1 MGVGGAPVR
10 GMGAGPPWG
19 RTAFTSRGTLRP
31 FIPRLLTLNSASDWN
46 CSPVVLSREGCGL
59 EGVGRAASGRE
70 YHDRCGRDC
79 GLRCGRASR

>member
-1 MGVGGAPVR
+1 MGVGGAPCGGWALDR
-10 GMGAGPPWG
+10 LGG

-31 FIPRLLTLNSASDWN
+31 FIPRLLTLNSASDWS
-46 CSPVVLSREGCGL
+46 CSPVVLPWEGCGL

-79 GLRCGRASR
+79 GLRWGRASR